1 MSHRKAK
8 TTPKVFIS
16 DRELIKRRVLE
27 ITKKIADIVGCT
39 LGPGG
44 RTVLLESDLQGVS
57 HRVSKDGTG
66 VFSNLGAIDS
76 IDHVI
81 IETARDC
88 AQRVGEGAGDG
99 TTTTTILAYQLIK
112 NIQEFCQ
119 NNPKYSPQKAVRK
132 IKKAVNELLV
142 PYIRSRAIK
151 IDASNTE
158 LLKKVGT
165 ISANGDSEMANK
177 VYECFE
183 MTGFGDGSH
192 ITIKEIPGPEG
203 YDISRIDGLPIY
215 SGHEDLNRFSN
226 VFINDIGNQ
235 RTFLEKPLFILF
247 DGMINDLIQITN
259 ILNLIGEKWSNGD
272 QNFKN
277 TVVVAHGFSD
287 NVLTTLALNF
297 ADNATM
303 NIVPLKTPM
312 RQFLNSQTAF
322 LYDLAAFTGAKV
334 FGLKDQLANA
344 TLNDLGSGMEYFES
358 YRFRSTVVGDPEP
371 MNVEVRAEDLKKM
384 IENSESKA
392 EKIWLQER
400 IALLTCGIAKFTIF
414 SGSGADLKEKH
425 DRVEDATMAM
435 RSAIKYGCLPG
446 GTRVA
451 IDMAILLA
459 QELPEGDPA
468 RDVLMESLL
477 SLPKTLLDNA
487 GHNPEEIAEV
497 ISKLIDNPD
506 LVYDVENDVYGDAM
520 ELGLFDATKAVEESL
535 LNSVSISG
543 VLGTLGGIVVA
554 PRDDEFE
561 RGEARA
567 DSAYMAAV
575 NNPESMANEA
585 NLRP

>member
-16 DRELIKRRVLE
+16 DREMIKKRVLE

-99 TTTTTILAYQLIK
+99 TSTTTILMYQLIK
-112 NIQEFCQ
+112 NIQEFCAA
-119 NNPKYSPQKAVRK
+119 NPRYSPQKAVRK
-132 IKKAVNELLV
+132 IKKAVSEILV

-151 IDASNTE
+151 IDETNTE
-158 LLKKVGT
+158 LLKEVGT
-165 ISANGDSEMANK
+165 ISANGDAEMANK

-183 MTGFGDGSH
+183 MIGFGEGSH
-192 ITIKEIPGPEG
+192 ITIKEVPGPEG
-203 YDISRIDGLPIY
+203 YEVSRIDGLAVY
-215 SGHEDLNRFSN
+215 SGLEDLNRFSN
-226 VFINDIGNQ
+226 VFVNDVGNQ
-235 RTFLEKPLFILF
+235 RAFLEKPLFILF
-247 DGMINDLIQITN
+247 DGMINDLIQITD
-259 ILNLIGEKWSNGD
+259 ILNQIGEKYSEGD

-297 ADNATM
+297 VNNATM
-303 NIVPLKTPM
+303 NIMPLKTPM
-312 RQFLNSQTAF
+312 RQFINSQTAF

-334 FGLKDQLANA
+334 FGLKEPLIKA
-344 TLNDLGSGMEYFES
+344 TLNDLGAGMEYFES
-358 YRFRSTVVGDPEP
+358 YRYRSTVVGDPEP
-371 MNVEVRAEDLKKM
+371 MNVEVRAADLNKM
-384 IENSESKA
+384 IETSESKA

-400 IALLTCGIAKFTIF
+400 VALLTCGIAKFTIF
-414 SGSGADLKEKH
+414 AGSGADLKEKH

-435 RSAIKYGCLPG
+435 RSAIKHGCLPG
-446 GTRVA
+446 GTRIA

-497 ISKLIDNPD
+497 ISKLIEHPE
-506 LVYDVENDVYGDAM
+506 LVYDVENDEYGSA
-520 ELGLFDATKAVEESL
+520 ETLGLFDSTKAVEESL
-535 LNSVSISG
+535 LNAISIAG

-561 RGEARA
+561 RSEARA
-567 DSAYMAAV
+567 DNEYMKAV
-575 NNPESMANEA
+575 NDPGQFKNEA
-585 NLRP
+585 NERS

>member
-16 DRELIKRRVLE
+16 DRELIKKKVLN
-27 ITKKIADIVGCT
+27 ITGRIADIVGGT

-44 RTVLLESDLQGVS
+44 KTVLIESDLEGVS
-57 HRVSKDGTG
+57 NRISKDGHN
-66 VFSNLGAIDS
+66 VYSQLGSIDS

-81 IETARDC
+81 IETSRDC

-99 TTTTTILAYQLIK
+99 TTTTTLLSYYIIK
-112 NIQEFCQ
+112 NLFDFCHK
-119 NNPKYSPQKAVRK
+119 NPKYSPQKAVRK
-132 IKKAVNELLV
+132 IKKAVKEILV
-142 PYIRSRAIK
+142 PYIRSRATL
-151 IDASNTE
+151 IDGSNTE

-165 ISANGDSEMANK
+165 ISANGDAEMANK

-183 MTGFGDGSH
+183 MIGFGEGSH
-192 ITIKEIPGPEG
+192 ITIKEVPGEEG
-203 YDISRIDGLPIY
+203 YEISRIDGLPIY
-215 SGHEDLNRFSN
+215 SGLEDLNRFSN

-235 RTFLEKPLFILF
+235 RAFLEKPLFILF
-247 DGMINDLIQITN
+247 DGMINDLIQVTD
-259 ILNLIGEKWSNGD
+259 ILNQIGEKYSQGD

-277 TVVVAHGFSD
+277 TIVVAHGFSD

-297 ADNATM
+297 ANNATM
-303 NIVPLKTPM
+303 NIMPLKTPM
-312 RQFLNSQTAF
+312 RQFINSQTAF
-322 LYDLAAFTGAKV
+322 LYDLSAFTGAKV

-358 YRFRSTVVGDPEP
+358 YRYRSTVVGDPEP
-371 MNVEVRAEDLKKM
+371 MNVEVRATDLNKM
-384 IENSESKA
+384 IEGSESKA

-400 IALLTCGIAKFTIF
+400 VALLTCGIAKFTIF
-414 SGSGADLKEKH
+414 AGSGADLKEKH

-451 IDMAILLA
+451 IDMAVLLGSRLT
-459 QELPEGDPA
+459 EDDPA
-468 RDVLMESLL
+468 QYVLMESLL
-477 SLPKTLLDNA
+477 SLPRTLMDNA
-487 GHNPEEIAEV
+487 GHNQEEINKV
-497 ISKLIDNPD
+497 ILKLIEHPE
-506 LVYDVENDVYGDAM
+506 LVYDVENEVYGDAM
-520 ELGLFDATKAVEESL
+520 ELGLFDATKSVEESL
-535 LNSVSISG
+535 LNAVSIAG

-561 RGEARA
+561 RAEARA
-567 DSAYMAAV
+567 DSAYMDAV
-575 NNPESMANEA
+575 NNPTSMVNEA

>member
-16 DRELIKRRVLE
+16 DRELIKRKVLNITERIAE
-27 ITKKIADIVGCT
+27 IIGGT

-44 RTVLLESDLQGVS
+44 KLVLIESDLEGVTN
-57 HRVSKDGTG
+57 RVSKDGTG

-112 NIQEFCQ
+112 NLFEYCH

-132 IKKAVNELLV
+132 IKKAVSEILV
-142 PYIRSRAIK
+142 PYIRSRTIK
-151 IDASNTE
+151 IDGSNTE

-183 MTGFGDGSH
+183 MIGFGEGSH
-192 ITIKEIPGPEG
+192 ITIKEVPGPEG
-203 YDISRIDGLPIY
+203 YEISRIDGLPIY
-215 SGHEDLNRFSN
+215 SGLEDLNRFSN

-235 RTFLEKPLFILF
+235 RAFLEKPLFILF
-247 DGMINDLIQITN
+247 DGMINDLIQITD
-259 ILNLIGEKWSNGD
+259 ILNKIGEECSKGD

-287 NVLTTLALNF
+287 NVLTSLALNF
-297 ADNATM
+297 VNNGTI
-303 NIVPLKTPM
+303 NIMPLKTPM

-344 TLNDLGSGMEYFES
+344 TLNDLGSGMESFES

-384 IENSESKA
+384 IECSESKA

-400 IALLTCGIAKFTIF
+400 VALLTCGIAKFTIF
-414 SGSGADLKEKH
+414 AGSGADLKEKH

-435 RSAIKYGCLPG
+435 RSAIKHGCLPG
-446 GTRVA
+446 GTRIA

-487 GHNPEEIAEV
+487 GYNLEEIDEV
-497 ISKLIDNPD
+497 ISKLIECPE
-506 LVYDVENDVYGDAM
+506 LVYDVENETYGDPT

-535 LNSVSISG
+535 VNSVSIAG

-554 PRDDEFE
+554 PRDNEYE
-561 RGEARA
+561 RSEAKA

-575 NNPESMANEA
+575 NNPGQFKNEA
-585 NLRP
+585 NERP

>member
-247 DGMINDLIQITN
+247 DGMINDLIQITD

-297 ADNATM
+297 ANNATM

>member
-16 DRELIKRRVLE
+16 DRELIKKRVLE

-132 IKKAVNELLV
+132 IKKAVNEILV

-165 ISANGDSEMANK
+165 ISANGDAEMANK

-203 YDISRIDGLPIY
+203 YDISRVDGLPIY

-247 DGMINDLIQITN
+247 DGMINDLIQVTD
-259 ILNLIGEKWSNGD
+259 ILNMIGEKWSNGD

-277 TVVVAHGFSD
+277 TVLVAHGFSD

-297 ADNATM
+297 VNNATM

-334 FGLKDQLANA
+334 FGLKDQLSNA

-384 IENSESKA
+384 IENSETKA

-435 RSAIKYGCLPG
+435 RSAIKHGCLPG
-446 GTRVA
+446 GTRIA

-487 GHNPEEIAEV
+487 GHNSEEIAEV
-497 ISKLIDNPD
+497 ISKLIEHPE
-506 LVYDVENDVYGDAM
+506 LVYNVEDDVFGDAM

-535 LNSVSISG
+535 LNAVSISG

-561 RGEARA
+561 RQEARA

-575 NNPESMANEA
+575 NNPEQFRNEA
-585 NLRP
+585 NERP

>member
-16 DRELIKRRVLE
+16 DRELIKKRVLE

-57 HRVSKDGTG
+57 HRISKDGTG

-112 NIQEFCQ
+112 NIQEFCA

-132 IKKAVNELLV
+132 IKKAVNEILV

-151 IDASNTE
+151 IDSSNTE

-192 ITIKEIPGPEG
+192 ITIKEVPGPEG

-247 DGMINDLIQITN
+247 DGMINDLIQVTD
-259 ILNLIGEKWSNGD
+259 ILNMIGEKWSNGD

-277 TVVVAHGFSD
+277 TVIVAHGFSD

-297 ADNATM
+297 ANNATM

-334 FGLKDQLANA
+334 FGLKDQLASA
-344 TLNDLGSGMEYFES
+344 TLNDLSSGMEYFES

-435 RSAIKYGCLPG
+435 RSAIKHGCLPG

-451 IDMAILLA
+451 IDMAVILA

-487 GHNPEEIAEV
+487 GHNPEEISEV
-497 ISKLIDNPD
+497 ISKLIDHPE
-506 LVYDVENDVYGDAM
+506 LVYNVEDDVYGDPM

-535 LNSVSISG
+535 LNAVSIAG

-554 PRDDEFE
+554 PRDEEFE
-561 RGEARA
+561 RSEARA
-567 DSAYMAAV
+567 DSAYLAAV
-575 NNPESMANEA
+575 NNPEQFQNEA

>member
-16 DRELIKRRVLE
+16 DRELIKKKVLNITGRIAE
-27 ITKKIADIVGCT
+27 IIGGT

-44 RTVLLESDLQGVS
+44 KLVLIESDLPGVQN
-57 HRVSKDGTG
+57 RVSKDGFN
-66 VFSNLGAIDS
+66 VFSGIGAIDS
-76 IDHVI
+76 VDHVI

-99 TTTTTILAYQLIK
+99 TTTTTILAHQLIK
-112 NIQEFCQ
+112 NIFEYCH
-119 NNPKYSPQKAVRK
+119 NNPRYSPQKAVRK
-132 IKKAVNELLV
+132 IKKAISEILV

-151 IDASNTE
+151 IDGSNTE

-183 MTGFGDGSH
+183 MIGFGEGSH
-192 ITIKEIPGPEG
+192 ITIKEVPGPEG
-203 YDISRIDGLPIY
+203 YEISRIDGLPIY
-215 SGHEDLNRFSN
+215 SGLEDLNRFSN
-226 VFINDIGNQ
+226 VFISDIGNQ
-235 RTFLEKPLFILF
+235 RAFLEKPLFVLF
-247 DGMINDLIQITN
+247 DGMVNDLIQVTD
-259 ILNLIGEKWSNGD
+259 ILNQIGEKYSEGD

-277 TVVVAHGFSD
+277 TVIVAHGFSD

-297 ADNATM
+297 ANTATM
-303 NIVPLKTPM
+303 NIMPLKTPM

-322 LYDLAAFTGAKV
+322 LHDLAAFTGAKV

-371 MNVEVRAEDLKKM
+371 MNVEIRAADLTKM
-384 IENSESKA
+384 TETSESKA

-400 IALLTCGIAKFTIF
+400 VALLTCGIAKFTIF
-414 SGSGADLKEKH
+414 AGSGADLKEKH
-425 DRVEDATMAM
+425 DRCEDATMAM

-446 GTRVA
+446 GTRLA
-451 IDMAILLA
+451 IDMAVLLA

-487 GHNPEEIAEV
+487 GYNPEEIAEV
-497 ISKLIDNPD
+497 ISKLIEHPE
-506 LVYDVENDVYGDAM
+506 LVYDVENEVYGDAM
-520 ELGLFDATKAVEESL
+520 ELGLFDATKSVEESL
-535 LNSVSISG
+535 VSAVSIAG

-554 PRDDEFE
+554 PRDGEYERSEAKADDE
-561 RGEARA
+561 
-567 DSAYMAAV
+567 YMKAV
-575 NNPESMANEA
+575 NDPTQFKNEA
-585 NLRP
+585 NERF

>member
-8 TTPKVFIS
+8 TTPKIFIS

-247 DGMINDLIQITN
+247 DGMINDLIQITD

-297 ADNATM
+297 ANNATM

>member
-132 IKKAVNELLV
+132 IKKAVSEILV
-142 PYIRSRAIK
+142 PYIRSRSIK

-165 ISANGDSEMANK
+165 ISANGDAEMANK

-235 RTFLEKPLFILF
+235 RTFLEKPLFVLF
-247 DGMINDLIQITN
+247 DGMINDLIQVTD

-272 QNFKN
+272 QDFKN
-277 TVVVAHGFSD
+277 TVLVAHGFSD

-297 ADNATM
+297 ANNATM

-334 FGLKDQLANA
+334 FGLKDQLATA

-371 MNVEVRAEDLKKM
+371 MNVEVRAADLKKM
-384 IENSESKA
+384 EENSESKA

-400 IALLTCGIAKFTIF
+400 VALLTCGIAKFTIF
-414 SGSGADLKEKH
+414 AGSGADLKEKH

-446 GTRVA
+446 GTRIA
-451 IDMAILLA
+451 IDMAVILA

-497 ISKLIDNPD
+497 ISKLIESPE
-506 LVYDVENDVYGDAM
+506 LVYNVEDDIYGDAM

-535 LNSVSISG
+535 VNAVSIAG

-554 PRDDEFE
+554 PRDNEFE
-561 RGEARA
+561 RQEARA
-567 DSAYMAAV
+567 DSEYNKICENPTAYK
-575 NNPESMANEA
+575 NEA
-585 NLRP
+585 NERP